1 MHVRRLRY
9 WRRVPR
15 TDVLSFEPNLLFS
28 GKRLEDP
35 GLLSNV
41 ALLRCMQSL
50 EETTNVEGSED
61 FGVIIRPHSGLRE
74 PELRLR

>member
-1 MHVRRLRY
+1 
-9 WRRVPR
+9 
-15 TDVLSFEPNLLFS
+15 LLFS